1 MIEQKIE
8 KIMVERLAKIVGKY
22 GVGVYGT
29 LQPSFLKASEGIDT
43 GVLVVKVSPREYDTP
58 MVPSC
63 RLNCTLSLS
72 LRADLD
78 FSGKNYLEIT
88 EMLIEE
94 LEKFQKCLEDVHQ
107 IYCLP
112 NEFEPTGFL
121 LGSGETSIDRGSK
134 TWIYAHTMT
143 IYGIVNDRAW

>member
-8 KIMVERLAKIVGKY
+8 KIMVERFDKMLKEY

-29 LQPSFLKASEGIDT
+29 LQPSFLKASEGLDT

-63 RLNCTLSLS
+63 KLNCTLSLS
-72 LRADLD
+72 LRADID
-78 FSGKNYLEIT
+78 FSGKSYLEIT
-88 EMLIEE
+88 DMVVEE
-94 LEKFQKCLEDVHQ
+94 LEKFQKCLNDVHE

-121 LGSGETSIDRGSK
+121 LGAGETSIDRNNK
-134 TWIYAHTMT
+134 TWLYAHTFT
-143 IYGIVNDRAW
+143 IYGIVNDRLW

>member
-8 KIMVERLAKIVGKY
+8 KIMVERFEKIVGKY

-29 LQPSFLKASEGIDT
+29 LQQSFLKASEGLDT

-72 LRADLD
+72 LRADID

-88 EMLIEE
+88 DMLVEE

-121 LGSGETSIDRGSK
+121 LGAGETNIDRSNK
-134 TWIYAHTMT
+134 TWLYAHTFT
-143 IYGIVNDRAW
+143 IYGIVNDRVW